1 MPPFFEHG
9 LRACWLAVIGYW
21 LWSARRVKAPKRTE
35 SLAKRFLA
43 HWLPLIVAVLL
54 LGPGEWFGHSLLR
67 EQFVP
72 HTTLVYSI
80 GLALCIAGAALAIWS
95 RAILGANW
103 SAQVQI
109 KQGHEL
115 IERGPYALVR
125 HPIYTAYLL
134 AWAAGVVVT
143 GRAWLL
149 PTMLCMV
156 PFYFVAARREE
167 ESFRASALGP
177 RYEEYQRRTGMFVPN
192 VVRVWAGL
200 RAG

>member
-21 LWSARRVKAPKRTE
+21 LWSARRAKAPKRTE

-95 RAILGANW
+95 RFILGANW

-115 IERGPYALVR
+115 IQRGPYALIR
-125 HPIYTAYLL
+125 HPIYTGLILLFAGNAVMVGDWRGVLAVAIVTVSFWRKYLL
-134 AWAAGVVVT
+134 EEK
-143 GRAWLL
+143 LL
-149 PTMLCMV
+149 AQEFGTS
-156 PFYFVAARREE
+156 YA
-167 ESFRASALGP
+167 
-177 RYEEYQRRTGMFVPN
+177 EYRKRTYPLFPP
-192 VVRVWAGL
+192 L
-200 RAG
+200 RFS

>member
-9 LRACWLAVIGYW
+9 LRACWFVVIGYW

-35 SLAKRFLA
+35 SLAKRFLV
-43 HWLPLIVAVLL
+43 HWLPLIVAVYL

-115 IERGPYALVR
+115 IQRGPYALIR
-125 HPIYTAYLL
+125 HPIYTGLILLFAGNAVMVGDWRGVLAVAIVVVSFWRKYLL
-134 AWAAGVVVT
+134 EEK
-143 GRAWLL
+143 LL
-149 PTMLCMV
+149 AQEFGQVYAEYRKRTYPLF
-156 PFYFVAARREE
+156 PFLRF
-167 ESFRASALGP
+167 SA
-177 RYEEYQRRTGMFVPN
+177 
-192 VVRVWAGL
+192 
-200 RAG
+200 

>member
-9 LRACWLAVIGYW
+9 LRACWFVVIGYW
-21 LWSARRVKAPKRTE
+21 IWSARRVKAPKRTE

-80 GLALCIAGAALAIWS
+80 GLALCIVGAALAIWS
-95 RAILGANW
+95 RFILGANW

-115 IERGPYALVR
+115 IQRGPYALIR
-125 HPIYTAYLL
+125 HPIYTGLILLFAGNAVMVGDWRGVLAVAIVTVSFWRKYLL
-134 AWAAGVVVT
+134 EEK
-143 GRAWLL
+143 LL
-149 PTMLCMV
+149 AQEFGTS
-156 PFYFVAARREE
+156 YA
-167 ESFRASALGP
+167 
-177 RYEEYQRRTGMFVPN
+177 EYRKRTYPLFPP
-192 VVRVWAGL
+192 L
-200 RAG
+200 RFS

>member
-95 RAILGANW
+95 RAILGTNW

-115 IERGPYALVR
+115 IQRGPYALIR
-125 HPIYTAYLL
+125 HPIYTGLILLFAGNAVMVGDWRGVLAVAIVTVSFWRKYLL
-134 AWAAGVVVT
+134 EEK
-143 GRAWLL
+143 LL
-149 PTMLCMV
+149 AQEFGTS
-156 PFYFVAARREE
+156 YA
-167 ESFRASALGP
+167 
-177 RYEEYQRRTGMFVPN
+177 EYRKRTYPLFPP
-192 VVRVWAGL
+192 L
-200 RAG
+200 RFS

>member
-95 RAILGANW
+95 RFILGANW

-115 IERGPYALVR
+115 IQRGPYALIR
-125 HPIYTAYLL
+125 HPIYTGLILLFAGNAVMVGDWRGVLAVAIVTVSFWRKYLL
-134 AWAAGVVVT
+134 EEK
-143 GRAWLL
+143 LL
-149 PTMLCMV
+149 AQEFGTS
-156 PFYFVAARREE
+156 YA
-167 ESFRASALGP
+167 
-177 RYEEYQRRTGMFVPN
+177 EYRKRTYPLFPP
-192 VVRVWAGL
+192 L
-200 RAG
+200 RFS

>member
-95 RAILGANW
+95 RFILGANW

-115 IERGPYALVR
+115 IQRGPYALIR
-125 HPIYTAYLL
+125 HPIYTGLILLFAGNAMMVGDWRGVLAVAIVTVSFWRKYLL
-134 AWAAGVVVT
+134 EEK
-143 GRAWLL
+143 LL
-149 PTMLCMV
+149 AQEFGTS
-156 PFYFVAARREE
+156 YA
-167 ESFRASALGP
+167 
-177 RYEEYQRRTGMFVPN
+177 EYRKRTYPLFPP
-192 VVRVWAGL
+192 L
-200 RAG
+200 RFS

>member
-1 MPPFFEHG
+1 MPPFFEHA
-9 LRACWLAVIGYW
+9 LHLCWLVVIGYW
-21 LWSARRVKAPKRTE
+21 LWSARRAKAPKRTE

-95 RAILGANW
+95 RFILGANW

-115 IERGPYALVR
+115 IQRGPYALIR
-125 HPIYTAYLL
+125 HPIYTGLILLFAGNAMMVGDWRGVLAVAIVTVSFWRKYLL
-134 AWAAGVVVT
+134 EEK
-143 GRAWLL
+143 LL
-149 PTMLCMV
+149 AQE
-156 PFYFVAARREE
+156 F
-167 ESFRASALGP
+167 GP
-177 RYEEYQRRTGMFVPN
+177 AYADYRKRTYPLFPP
-192 VVRVWAGL
+192 L
-200 RAG
+200 RFS

>member
-9 LRACWLAVIGYW
+9 LRACWFVVIGYW

-35 SLAKRFLA
+35 SLAKRFLV
-43 HWLPLIVAVLL
+43 HWLPLIVAVYL

-115 IERGPYALVR
+115 IQRGPYALIR
-125 HPIYTAYLL
+125 HPIYTGLILLFAGNAVMVGDWRGVLAVAIVTVSFWRKYLL
-134 AWAAGVVVT
+134 EEN
-143 GRAWLL
+143 LL
-149 PTMLCMV
+149 AQEFGTPYAEYRKRTYPLF
-156 PFYFVAARREE
+156 PFLRF
-167 ESFRASALGP
+167 SA
-177 RYEEYQRRTGMFVPN
+177 
-192 VVRVWAGL
+192 
-200 RAG
+200 

>member
-43 HWLPLIVAVLL
+43 HWLPLIVAVML

-95 RAILGANW
+95 RAILGTNW

-115 IERGPYALVR
+115 IQRGPYALIR
-125 HPIYTAYLL
+125 HPIYTGLILLFAGNAVMVGDWRGVLAVAIVTVSFWRKYLL
-134 AWAAGVVVT
+134 EEK
-143 GRAWLL
+143 LL
-149 PTMLCMV
+149 AQEFGTS
-156 PFYFVAARREE
+156 YA
-167 ESFRASALGP
+167 
-177 RYEEYQRRTGMFVPN
+177 EYRKRTYPLFPP
-192 VVRVWAGL
+192 L
-200 RAG
+200 RFS